1 MARNKYDIDE
11 VMEDKFDINQLK
23 RLFTYVRPYKGQLA
37 LALFLMLS
45 SSALTML
52 FPTFI
57 MKIMD
62 KYIPA
67 GNIHAIVQITIITVV
82 IILYSCICIRWKIR
96 ITSRIGQEIVH
107 QLRSD
112 IFCHLQELPFS
123 YYDERPHGKIQV
135 RVVNYVNSLSDL
147 LSNGII
153 NTITDLCNLIF
164 IMIFMMTLHVRLTL
178 ICLCGLPILAAVI
191 IAVKKKQRSAWQIQS
206 NKQSNLTAYIAES
219 INGIR
224 VTQSF
229 VRENENTSIFNRLS
243 GNYRDAWMRA
253 VKYNFL
259 MWPCIDSISTV
270 TTAIIY
276 VVGISWISGEL
287 YGVTVGVLIAFS
299 SYISRFWEPINTLA
313 SFYNSLLTAIA
324 YLERIF
330 ETIDEPVNVKDAP
343 DAVPMPPIKGEVNFQ
358 NVCFSYE
365 DGVQILNNVNFTA
378 KPGDTY
384 AIVGPTGAG
393 KSTIVNLISRF
404 YNVDSGT
411 ITIDGTDISKVT
423 LSSLRKQM
431 GIMMQDSFIFSG
443 TIMDNIRYG
452 NLNATDEEVI
462 AAAKTVCAHD
472 FIMDMEDGYQTQV
485 NERGS
490 RLSAGQRQLIS
501 FARALLENPAI
512 LILDEATSSIDTETE
527 ILLQKGLNKLLEGRT
542 SFIIAH
548 RLSTIKN
555 ANCIMYVDKGNI
567 LEKGTHEE
575 LLAKQGEYYKLF
587 MSQYDFLNQN

>member
-62 KYIPA
+62 EYIPA
-67 GNIHAIVQITIITVV
+67 GNIHSIVQITIITVV

-153 NTITDLCNLIF
+153 NTITDMCNLIF
-164 IMIFMMTLHVRLTL
+164 ILIFMLTLHVRLTL

-343 DAVPMPPIKGEVNFQ
+343 DAVPMPPIKGEVSFQ

-527 ILLQKGLNKLLEGRT
+527 LLLQKGLNKLLEGRT

-575 LLAKQGEYYKLF
+575 LLAKHGEYYKLF

>member
-62 KYIPA
+62 EYIPA

-153 NTITDLCNLIF
+153 NTITDMCNLIF
-164 IMIFMMTLHVRLTL
+164 ILIFMLTLHVRLTL

-343 DAVPMPPIKGEVNFQ
+343 DAVPMPPIKGEVSFQ

-411 ITIDGTDISKVT
+411 ITIDGTDISRVT

-443 TIMDNIRYG
+443 TIIDNIRYG

-575 LLAKQGEYYKLF
+575 LLAKHGEYYKLF

>member
-62 KYIPA
+62 EYIPA

-153 NTITDLCNLIF
+153 NTITDMCNLIF
-164 IMIFMMTLHVRLTL
+164 ILIFMLTLHVRLTL

-343 DAVPMPPIKGEVNFQ
+343 DAVPMPPIKGEVSFQ

-443 TIMDNIRYG
+443 TIMNNIRYG

-575 LLAKQGEYYKLF
+575 LLAKHGEYYKLF